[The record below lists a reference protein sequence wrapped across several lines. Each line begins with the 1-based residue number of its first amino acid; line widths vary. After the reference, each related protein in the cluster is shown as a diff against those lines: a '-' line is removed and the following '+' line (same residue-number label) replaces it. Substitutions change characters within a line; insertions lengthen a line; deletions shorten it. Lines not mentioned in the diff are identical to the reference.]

1 LKPYRKATM
10 EHYNNEGPDIVKR
23 LAGLISLA
31 LFCAGAV
38 LIEYEIAWRVGGAF
52 IFLAG
57 ACGLAVVSPALYT
70 APEGEE
76 RADGFHICRR
86 HRRSGIRGCVASST
100 PASATMDSMS
110 PQQIRQTPE
119 LEYGNPRPLYH

>member
-1 LKPYRKATM
+1 M
-10 EHYNNEGPDIVKR
+10 EHYNNEGPDIVKQ

-38 LIEYEIAWRVGGAF
+38 LVEYEIAWRVGGAF

-57 ACGLAVVSPALYT
+57 ACGLAVVSRALYT

-76 RADGFHICRR
+76 RADGFHKELPMLMGEKLIHSQMKSFATSPRR
-86 HRRSGIRGCVASST
+86 FRSSC
-100 PASATMDSMS
+100 
-110 PQQIRQTPE
+110 
-119 LEYGNPRPLYH
+119 